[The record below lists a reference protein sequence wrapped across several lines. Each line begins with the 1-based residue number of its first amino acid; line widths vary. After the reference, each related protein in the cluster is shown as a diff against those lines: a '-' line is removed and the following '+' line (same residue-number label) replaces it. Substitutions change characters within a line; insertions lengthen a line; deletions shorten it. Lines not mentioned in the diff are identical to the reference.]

1 METVHT
7 SIRRVRSAELRP
19 DRPLIPKIEFP
30 FYGIVEKVGNN
41 SKSVLVAR
49 GDNGNKYWLNYGEGS
64 GEYKLG
70 EKYKF
75 SITLSTYYSK
85 DGLLR
90 TDMWIVSSESIT
102 SDIEL
107 SKGFEPACMEVN
119 ITSAQ
124 RTTIPNLF
132 LLTVI
137 RLEDGQEKERYQM
150 RYYDDKANGLLPDL
164 GNATIKFEM
173 YLSKQQI
180 EDKGEVFTEIQT
192 RTIVK
197 EDGSELT
204 TENPIYKPT
213 LAIRDIVRHS

>member
-7 SIRRVRSAELRP
+7 TIRRVRSAELRP
-19 DRPLIPKIEFP
+19 DRPSIPKIEFP
-30 FYGIVEKVGNN
+30 FYGTVEKVGSN

-49 GDNGNKYWLNYGEGS
+49 GDNGNKYWLNYVEGS
-64 GEYKLG
+64 GEFKLG

-75 SITLSTYYSK
+75 NITLSTYYSK

-90 TDMWIVSSESIT
+90 TDMWIISSESIS

-107 SKGFEPACMEVN
+107 SKGFEPACMTVD
-119 ITSAQ
+119 ITNAQ

-137 RLEDGQEKERYQM
+137 RLEDSQEKERYQM
-150 RYYDDKANGLLPDL
+150 RYYDDKANGLLPEL
-164 GNATIKFEM
+164 GKATIKFEM

-180 EDKGEVFTEIQT
+180 EDKGDVFTEIQT
-192 RTIVK
+192 KTVIK
-197 EDGSELT
+197 EDGTELK

-213 LAIRDIVRHS
+213 LAIREIVRG